1 MTLPPPALRAA
12 ALNDLDD
19 VRSNIRTLV
28 ELPEAAEPIVSCY
41 LNVGSHRETLET
53 RASEVRRALAPPQRG
68 PFDAAMVPV
77 RNLMVGAR
85 ADARAIVAFS
95 RAGTHPFFTA
105 LQLGVTVDE
114 VVSVDSRPS
123 IYGLVELKDTYHRY
137 VVLLVTD
144 DYARILEI
152 SLGAV
157 TADVW
162 AARPDLRSHIGEV
175 WGRERYQNHRR
186 DRAEH
191 FVHEKMQVL
200 ERLVAKR
207 GHSHLIIAG
216 TPALVARARASLP
229 PRLEPKLVDTVRAT
243 GHMPT
248 ADLVA
253 ATIARFVE
261 NEERE
266 SRDAA
271 SLLVDELT
279 HAGLAVAGTDASL
292 AALEL
297 GQVDMLVLSA
307 SYQSPPGRRCL
318 ACGAVATGASAPSD
332 RCRRCRATSCAPV
345 DIRDELVTLAERH
358 DSRIEVVRDASA
370 LMDLEGV
377 GCLLRYQLGWRP
389 EPA

>member
-1 MTLPPPALRAA
+1 MTPTIPDTRAA
-12 ALNDLDD
+12 GLDDLDD

-28 ELPEAAEPIVSCY
+28 ELPETAEPIVSCY
-41 LNVGSHRETLET
+41 LNLGGHREALAA
-53 RASEVRRALAPPQRG
+53 RASEVRKVLALDQRES
-68 PFDAAMVPV
+68 FDAAMIPIG
-77 RNLMVGAR
+77 RALAGAR
-85 ADARAIVAFS
+85 AETRAVVAFS
-95 RAGTHPFFTA
+95 RAGTQPFFTA

-114 VVSVDSRPS
+114 LVSVDTRPC

-137 VVLLVTD
+137 VVLLVTA

-152 SLGAV
+152 SLGAL

-175 WGRERYQNHRR
+175 WGREQYQNHRR
-186 DRAEH
+186 DRTER
-191 FVHEKMQVL
+191 FVHEKIQVL

-207 GHSHLIIAG
+207 GHTHLIIAG
-216 TPALVARARASLP
+216 TPALVARARASLT
-229 PRLEPKLVDTVRAT
+229 PRLRPKLVDTVNAT
-243 GHMPT
+243 ALTDT

-266 SRDAA
+266 SRGAA
-271 SLLVDELT
+271 ALLVDELK
-279 HAGLAVAGTDASL
+279 HGGLAVAGTDASL

-297 GQVDMLVLSA
+297 GQVDMLVLAA
-307 SYQSPPGRRCL
+307 SYQSPAGRRCL
-318 ACGAVATGASAPSD
+318 ACGAVATSSSAAAD
-332 RCRRCRATSCAPV
+332 GCRRCRATSSAPV

-358 DSRIEVVRDASA
+358 GCGIEVVREASS
-370 LMDLEGV
+370 LRDLEGV